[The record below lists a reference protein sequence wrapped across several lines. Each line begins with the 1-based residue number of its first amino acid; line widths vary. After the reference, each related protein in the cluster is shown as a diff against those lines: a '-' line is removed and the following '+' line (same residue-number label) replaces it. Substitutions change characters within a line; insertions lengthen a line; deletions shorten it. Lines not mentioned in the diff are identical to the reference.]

1 MQLTLKTGALLTV
14 SDDFSLA
21 LTGRKLL
28 STASCPDPPFHVH
41 VFSILFYA
49 VSLQGHNIFANLCSK
64 EYSNMM
70 QLLKQAILSTDLT
83 LHFE

>member
-1 MQLTLKTGALLTV
+1 MNCSMHWLEGGIMALLLTQACF
-14 SDDFSLA
+14 FSVGVRGLF
-21 LTGRKLL
+21 
-28 STASCPDPPFHVH
+28 FHC
-41 VFSILFYA
+41 FS
-49 VSLQGHNIFANLCSK
+49 QGHNIFANLCSK

>member
-1 MQLTLKTGALLTV
+1 MTFSMHWLEEETVAPLLVLACLFQCSWTV
-14 SDDFSLA
+14 LSFFS
-21 LTGRKLL
+21 
-28 STASCPDPPFHVH
+28 
-41 VFSILFYA
+41 
-49 VSLQGHNIFANLCSK
+49 QGHNIFANLCSK

>member
-1 MQLTLKTGALLTV
+1 MAG
-14 SDDFSLA
+14 DDFSTA
-21 LTGRKLL
+21 LTHSLL
-28 STASCPDPPFHVH
+28 CVRIYG
-41 VFSILFYA
+41 VLLCV
-49 VSLQGHNIFANLCSK
+49 VSSQGHNIFANLCSK

>member
-1 MQLTLKTGALLTV
+1 MTFPLHWLK
-14 SDDFSLA
+14 
-21 LTGRKLL
+21 GRIL
-28 STASCPDPPFHVH
+28 STATRPRLLLYVCIY
-41 VFSILFYA
+41 SILFY
-49 VSLQGHNIFANLCSK
+49 VISWQGHNIFANLCSK

>member
-1 MQLTLKTGALLTV
+1 MALLLTQACF
-14 SDDFSLA
+14 FSVGVRGLF
-21 LTGRKLL
+21 
-28 STASCPDPPFHVH
+28 FHC
-41 VFSILFYA
+41 FS
-49 VSLQGHNIFANLCSK
+49 QGHNIFANLCSK